1 MKVEHFA
8 IALYDLSIEDIKERR
23 KKRIEY
29 ESSKKASAKLGI
41 SENILKRACSNKD
54 RLFIKELNGEYAI
67 RHINLEKNA
76 RDTKH

>member
-54 RLFIKELNGEYAI
+54 RLFIKQLNGEYAV
-67 RHINLEKNA
+67 RHINLEKNG
-76 RDTKH
+76 RNIEH